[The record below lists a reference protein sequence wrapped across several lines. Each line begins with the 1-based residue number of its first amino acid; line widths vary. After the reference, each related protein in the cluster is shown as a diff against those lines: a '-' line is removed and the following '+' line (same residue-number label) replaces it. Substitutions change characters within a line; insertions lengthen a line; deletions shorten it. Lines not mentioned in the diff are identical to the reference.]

1 MGLFI
6 NSNEHQNVYKNTKSI
21 DEPNQLTLKR
31 DYLKEILEEQQRV
44 NSSLRKSYNEIKLCS
59 QERELQL
66 ANQWNDVSRKLKELN
81 INNLQHKDFESK
93 MINLIKALD
102 EKNVNLQVTLE
113 KESLIKQAIFD
124 HMNLQGMATQEI
136 AVRMEKYEV
145 GNDNLT
151 LQMKQQ
157 IELHKKI
164 ADKLTA
170 QEDFQ
175 TGVLTRLD
183 KQEAL
188 TEKIARQLNHIRSI
202 LFERTNYLAE
212 KVEEGYK
219 LTSSYVYHLMAG
231 ADQPLK
237 NHFTSEKKEH
247 NKS

>member
-6 NSNEHQNVYKNTKSI
+6 NSKKHPNVYKNTKAI
-21 DEPNQLTLKR
+21 NEPNQFTLKK

-44 NSSLRKSYNEIKLCS
+44 NSSLRESYNEIKLRS

-66 ANQWNDVSRKLKELN
+66 TNQWNDVSLQLKELN
-81 INNLQHKDFESK
+81 INNLQHKDFESQ
-93 MINLIKALD
+93 MINLVKSLD
-102 EKNVNLQVTLE
+102 EKNVNLQETLE

-124 HMNLQGMATQEI
+124 QINLQGKATQEI
-136 AVRMEKYEV
+136 AVRMKKYEV
-145 GNDNLT
+145 GNEELT

-157 IELHKKI
+157 MVLHKEI
-164 ADKLTA
+164 ADALTS
-170 QEDFQ
+170 QEGFQ
-175 TGVLTRLD
+175 TGILTRLD

-188 TEKIARQLNHIRSI
+188 TEKISRQLNHIRSI

-219 LTSSYVYHLMAG
+219 LTSSYVYHLMTG

-237 NHFTSEKKEH
+237 YHFTSKKKEH
-247 NKS
+247 NNS